1 MHIYHSALED
11 LLGHVAIECRER
23 ALMLSL
29 LWDHFSSLVVV
40 YMRLL
45 LQERKEAV
53 EVDVSGMEQ
62 EIENLKHDLRAKDAE
77 KKVFRNEIRRPLF
90 TSTAPFGLWMF
101 PEEAE
106 PL

>member
-45 LQERKEAV
+45 LQEREERA
-53 EVDVSGMEQ
+53 EIDITGMEE
-62 EIENLKHDLRAKDAE
+62 EIRSLKHDLKAKDAE
-77 KKVFRNEIRRPLF
+77 KKV
-90 TSTAPFGLWMF
+90 
-101 PEEAE
+101 
-106 PL
+106 